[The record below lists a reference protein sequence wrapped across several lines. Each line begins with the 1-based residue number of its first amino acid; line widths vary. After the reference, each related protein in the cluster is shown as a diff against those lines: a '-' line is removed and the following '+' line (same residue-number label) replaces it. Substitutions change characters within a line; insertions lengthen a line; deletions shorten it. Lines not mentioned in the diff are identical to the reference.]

1 MKCRLSVVVALTLIG
16 GAPRVG
22 AASDLLQSS
31 QLIAAAPVSGA
42 ELSLSG
48 CGPSPAGGVSP
59 TVTTRSDH
67 GLGRT
72 VMTVLGRRVLVFGRF
87 VPSTNIA
94 AQMGALDPS
103 VVATA
108 MAMPNTRGYGDER
121 PRRAKPTGPNVVQSP
136 PTCASR

>member
-48 CGPSPAGGVSP
+48 CGPSLAGGVSP

-108 MAMPNTRGYGDER
+108 MAMPNARGYGDER
-121 PRRAKPTGPNVVQSP
+121 PRRAKPTGSNVVPSP